1 MWCGRKTTE
10 ERDKEGREHIFPE
23 AIGGTKTLPIG
34 DVCRECNN
42 ELGKL
47 DYALKKGHPAMMH
60 AYQIDPNIKGKKR
73 SGKKGKE
80 VKQRRLREKTHIE
93 GKHSTRIERNLNS
106 TIFINASFSK
116 YSDSFSRALHKCIAN
131 IICGEHGSNFV
142 RKNCKELLEFVKNG
156 GDGRPW
162 SYAISYSGLFNKL
175 LIEPTPTKYAAIKTG
190 NTIKYI
196 VSFIHTSGIWI
207 VGSHPFLLNKEIII
221 KLSASLLNNTSLLQ
235 QFGKTYKTEIT
246 KYYGTTAFLEEREL
260 LSELKF
266 EWVIKEIE
274 GKRNPE
280 DSFYLLTKCRLCGQ
294 TNPTGMM
301 IAKESVFNGD
311 CNNKITYPENTWNY
325 YSEKDLKKRGLK
337 IEKWDP
343 KSLKKMK
350 NHAISIPIENDV
362 KKMNIKNCQC
372 RCINC
377 VELIKYDAEDC
388 FI

>member
-1 MWCGRKTTE
+1 MWCGGKTTGE
-10 ERDKEGREHIFPE
+10 KDKDGREHIFPE

-47 DYALKKGHPAMMH
+47 DYALKKGHPAMMY

-80 VKQRRLREKTHIE
+80 VKQRRLREKTHIG

-106 TIFINASFSK
+106 TSFINASFSK
-116 YSDSFSRALHKCIAN
+116 YSDSFSRALHKCIVN
-131 IICGEHGSNFV
+131 IICSEHGSKFV
-142 RKNCKELLEFVKNG
+142 RENCKELLKFVKNG
-156 GDGRPW
+156 GDGRSW
-162 SYAISYSGLFNKL
+162 SYAVSYSGLFNKL
-175 LIEPTPTKYAAIKTG
+175 LIEPTPIKYAVIKTG
-190 NTIKYI
+190 NTTKYI
-196 VSFIHTSGIWI
+196 ISFIHTSGIWI

-221 KLSASLLNNTSLLQ
+221 KLSKSLLNNTPLLQ
-235 QFGKTYKTEIT
+235 QFKKTYKTEIT
-246 KYYGTTAFLEEREL
+246 KYFGTVAFLEGREL
-260 LSELKF
+260 LGDLKF
-266 EWVIKEIE
+266 LWVIKEIE

-280 DSFYLLTKCRLCGQ
+280 DLFYLLTKCRLCGQ
-294 TNPTGMM
+294 TNPTGIM

-311 CNNKITYPENTWNY
+311 CTNEIPYPENTWNY
-325 YSEKDLKKRGLK
+325 YSEEDMKRK
-337 IEKWDP
+337 IAVIQQSET
-343 KSLKKMK
+343 K
-350 NHAISIPIENDV
+350 NHIISIPIENDV

-377 VELIKYDAEDC
+377 GELIKYDAEDC